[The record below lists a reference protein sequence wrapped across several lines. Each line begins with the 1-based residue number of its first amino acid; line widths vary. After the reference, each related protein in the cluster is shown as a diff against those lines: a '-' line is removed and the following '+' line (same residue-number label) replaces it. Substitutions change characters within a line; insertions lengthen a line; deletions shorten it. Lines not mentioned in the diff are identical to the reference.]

1 MCKFEAGFVGCG
13 NMGFALAS
21 AAAKKVTG
29 EKIILS
35 CKTAEHAKEKA
46 ERLGAAYGQAEDAAR
61 DARFVFI
68 GVKPGNLYE
77 VSEKVSP
84 VLKERTDE
92 FIVVSMLAGVGLKT
106 LGDVFGRKA
115 KIIRIMP
122 NTPALVGEGLTL
134 FCTSAAVTQ
143 EEKKE
148 FSELL
153 GFSGVIDEIS
163 ENLIDAASAVSGCGP
178 AFLYMFAD
186 ALSEGAVYCG
196 LKKEKAL
203 YYALTMIKGSCALAL
218 ETKKHPGVLTDE
230 VCSPG
235 GSTIEGVRTLEDAA
249 FSGNVMEAVINAYK
263 KTLELGRRQ

>member
-1 MCKFEAGFVGCG
+1 MKP
-13 NMGFALAS
+13 ALSVAEIWALRS
-21 AAAKKVTG
+21 RPAAAKKVTG

-46 ERLGAAYGQAEDAAR
+46 EKLGAAYGQAEEAAR

-163 ENLIDAASAVSGCGP
+163 ENLIDAASGRVRLRTGIFVYVCRRAVRR
-178 AFLYMFAD
+178 
-186 ALSEGAVYCG
+186 
-196 LKKEKAL
+196 
-203 YYALTMIKGSCALAL
+203 SCLLRA
-218 ETKKHPGVLTDE
+218 
-230 VCSPG
+230 
-235 GSTIEGVRTLEDAA
+235 
-249 FSGNVMEAVINAYK
+249 
-263 KTLELGRRQ
+263 